1 MEKETRHIFI
11 SLFLVQGRG
20 DMGFIPLLQQLY
32 ISHNLHEAKKSG
44 KFFSRNSRVS
54 HIASSSMCW
63 FHCCWGLVLK
73 YYESRTRQHKML
85 NIKRP
90 FVLQIIISFRT

>member
-1 MEKETRHIFI
+1 MTKVMLAERVQ
-11 SLFLVQGRG
+11 SLRDGSEFTGGGR
-20 DMGFIPLLQQLY
+20 Q
-32 ISHNLHEAKKSG
+32 
-44 KFFSRNSRVS
+44 
-54 HIASSSMCW
+54 
-63 FHCCWGLVLK
+63 CWGLVLK